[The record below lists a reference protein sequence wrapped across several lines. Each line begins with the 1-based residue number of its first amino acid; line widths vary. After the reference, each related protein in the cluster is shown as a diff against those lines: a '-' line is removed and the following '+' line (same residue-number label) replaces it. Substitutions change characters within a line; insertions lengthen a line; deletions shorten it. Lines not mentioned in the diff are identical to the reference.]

1 MSDGYKHGLP
11 TRLNA
16 PKDCPHEWEPAGMAF
31 ETDLLEVD
39 GRYIRTNIRQPA
51 IDEAKCYFICR
62 NCASYTYMTTQW
74 IGYRMYGSEDAA
86 VQWIG
91 DDPIPA
97 NNKRIT
103 PATQR
108 PAWEPS

>member
-1 MSDGYKHGLP
+1 MV
-11 TRLNA
+11 
-16 PKDCPHEWEPAGMAF
+16 F
-31 ETDLLEVD
+31 ETELLEIH
-39 GRYIRTNIRQPA
+39 GRYVRSNIRLPD

-62 NCASYTYMTTQW
+62 GCASYTYMTTQW

-86 VQWIG
+86 VSWVG

-103 PATQR
+103 PSHDR
-108 PAWEPS
+108 PAWELDRSE